1 MRWRKVH
8 FPVCHKRKVAPG
20 EVGQV
25 MRPTWLG
32 LALLILLAQALTVA
46 SGVGAPLRQTAAAGN
61 AQPRARRMSPADK
74 RKVEEQGPFKL
85 SPDTDRP
92 GMDLRVV
99 SLTVGNQD
107 LCASLCQHDLQ
118 CKAFVY
124 SWPRGPYGFRCWL
137 KSGVPAAVAMPGS
150 VSGVK
155 TEKALEADRIA
166 IANAAGSAATRKTQ
180 NPPEVAHPERKLF
193 AAAFGLGILGGLI
206 SFFYG
211 FHIYRRYRVLADT
224 PELPIRSIAMG
235 LVEIHGTTCGD
246 SPLTSPVSR
255 RPCFY
260 YKVLI
265 ERYVIDRDKE
275 GKTAGGHWYQVKTD
289 AKSTQ
294 FYLQDATGKVLVH
307 PEGADFDLEVT
318 AQPEITRAGGGLL
331 NRLVY
336 GKTTTSPTGSLQA
349 YLESALSG
357 AAFSVDSM
365 GLVKNLASGSILT
378 GRTEKTDRYRLTEH
392 CLLAGQPYDVTGTC
406 MENPKPRDE
415 HDRNMIAKGRN
426 EPTFVISY
434 RSEKEIERQLRK
446 RAITYIF
453 AGAPLA
459 TVCLGLLL
467 WKLELL

>member
-1 MRWRKVH
+1 
-8 FPVCHKRKVAPG
+8 
-20 EVGQV
+20 
-25 MRPTWLG
+25 MRPSMLG
-32 LALLILLAQALTVA
+32 LASLTLLGLTSALRLDA
-46 SGVGAPLRQTAAAGN
+46 SGPAGDTVSRAALVRRT
-61 AQPRARRMSPADK
+61 QRASPAK
-74 RKVEEQGPFKL
+74 KGVEVQGPFSL
-85 SPDTDRP
+85 SPHTDRP

-99 SLTVGNQD
+99 DLADGRQD
-107 LCASLCQHDLQ
+107 LCASLCEHDLQ
-118 CKAFVY
+118 CQAFVY
-124 SWPRGPYGFRCWL
+124 AWPPAPNGFKRCWL
-137 KSGVPAAVAMPGS
+137 KSGVPAAIAKPGS

-155 TEKALEADRIA
+155 TEKALAADRIA
-166 IANAAGSAATRKTQ
+166 TANAAASAAARNTLPPQK
-180 NPPEVAHPERKLF
+180 PPETAHPDRMLF

-235 LVEIHGTTCGD
+235 LVEIHGTACGD

-265 ERYVIDRDKE
+265 ERYVIDKDKQGNE
-275 GKTAGGHWYQVKTD
+275 AGGHWYQVKTD
-289 AKSTQ
+289 SKGFK
-294 FYLQDATGKVLVH
+294 FYLQDATSKVLID
-307 PEGADFDLEVT
+307 PEGADFDLLVT
-318 AQPEITRAGGGLL
+318 AKPEITRAGGGIL

-336 GKTTTSPTGSLQA
+336 GKTTTTPVGSLQA

-365 GLVKNLASGSILT
+365 GLVANLASGSILG
-378 GRTEKTDRYRLTEH
+378 GRTEKTDCYRLTEH
-392 CLLAGQPYDVTGTC
+392 CLLAGQSYDVTGTC
-406 MENPKPRDE
+406 LENPKPRDE
-415 HDRNMIAKGRN
+415 HDRNMIAKGKN

-434 RSEKEIERQLRK
+434 RSEQQIERELRK

-453 AGAPLA
+453 VGAPLA

>member
-1 MRWRKVH
+1 
-8 FPVCHKRKVAPG
+8 
-20 EVGQV
+20 
-25 MRPTWLG
+25 
-32 LALLILLAQALTVA
+32 
-46 SGVGAPLRQTAAAGN
+46 
-61 AQPRARRMSPADK
+61 
-74 RKVEEQGPFKL
+74 
-85 SPDTDRP
+85 
-92 GMDLRVV
+92 MDLRVV
-99 SLTVGNQD
+99 NLADGRQD

-124 SWPRGPYGFRCWL
+124 AWPPAPNGLKRCWL
-137 KSGVPAAVAMPGS
+137 KSAVPAAIAKAGS

-166 IANAAGSAATRKTQ
+166 IANAAASAAARRTLTPQK
-180 NPPEVAHPERKLF
+180 PPETAHPERMLF

-211 FHIYRRYRVLADT
+211 FHMYRRYRVLADT

-235 LVEIHGTTCGD
+235 LVEIHGNACGD
-246 SPLTSPVSR
+246 SPLMGPVSR

-265 ERYVIDRDKE
+265 ERYVIEKDKE
-275 GKTAGGHWYQVKTD
+275 GNRKGGHWYEVKTES
-289 AKSTQ
+289 KGTK
-294 FYLQDATGKVLVH
+294 FYLQDATSKVLVDLQ
-307 PEGADFDLEVT
+307 GADFDLEVT
-318 AQPEITRAGGGLL
+318 AQPEITRAGGGIL

-336 GKTTTSPTGSLQA
+336 GKTTTTPAGNLQA

-365 GLVKNLASGSILT
+365 GLVANLASGSILG
-378 GRTEKTDRYRLTEH
+378 GRTERTDRYRLTEH
-392 CLLAGQPYDVTGTC
+392 CLLAGQAYDVTGTC

-415 HDRNMIAKGRN
+415 HDRNMIAKGKN

-459 TVCLGLLL
+459 TLCLGLLL
-467 WKLELL
+467 WKLKLL

>member
-1 MRWRKVH
+1 MH
-8 FPVCHKRKVAPG
+8 FPGCHKGKVAAC

-25 MRPTWLG
+25 TRPAWLG
-32 LALLILLAQALTVA
+32 LTLFILLAHALTPA
-46 SGVGAPLRQTAAAGN
+46 SGVGDPIRQSAAAGN
-61 AQPRARRMSPADK
+61 AQPRARRASPADK

-99 SLTVGNQD
+99 SLAVGKQD
-107 LCASLCQHDLQ
+107 LCASLCEHDLQ

-137 KSGVPAAVAMPGS
+137 KSGVPAAIAKPGS

-166 IANAAGSAATRKTQ
+166 MANAAASAAARRTLTPQK
-180 NPPEVAHPERKLF
+180 PPETAHPERVFF

-235 LVEIHGTTCGD
+235 LVEIHGTAGGD
-246 SPLTSPVSR
+246 WPLTSPVSR

-265 ERYVIDRDKE
+265 ERYVIEHDKQ
-275 GKTAGGHWYQVKTD
+275 GKRSGGHWYEVKTESKG
-289 AKSTQ
+289 AN

-318 AQPEITRAGGGLL
+318 AQPEITRTGGGIL

-336 GKTTTSPTGSLQA
+336 GKTTTTPAGGLQA

-365 GLVKNLASGSILT
+365 GLVANLASGSILG

-392 CLLAGQPYDVTGTC
+392 CLLAGQPYDVTRTC
-406 MENPKPRDE
+406 MENPRPRDE
-415 HDRNMIAKGRN
+415 HDRNMIAKGKN

-434 RSEKEIERQLRK
+434 RSEKEVERELRK